1 MLQGNETMLGT
12 VWTSIRNKFFSSSKQ
27 QAARSGREARTF
39 HVESLEPRKL
49 LSANQITYQGST
61 STVFIE
67 GTTGADTVS
76 VSVDATNIVRV
87 SMTNAFGNQN
97 AAFAR
102 ASVSQIKFV
111 GSDGNDYFQN
121 TSNIVSN
128 ALGEGGNDTLI
139 GGTVNDTLDG
149 GDGDDNLNGADG
161 NDTITGGAGNDF
173 IDGAVGRNT
182 LYGGIGDDTLVAGN
196 DGNVMYGEDGIDKLT
211 GGTGGDWFDGGAGA
225 DTITGGAGDDT
236 ISGGDGD
243 DN

>member
-27 QAARSGREARTF
+27 QAARPGREARTF

-149 GDGDDNLNGADG
+149 GDGDDNLNGGDG
-161 NDTITGGAGNDF
+161 NDTIVGGAGNDF
-173 IDGAVGRNT
+173 IDGAAGSDT
-182 LYGGIGDDTLVAGN
+182 LSGGIGDDGLNGG
-196 DGNVMYGEDGIDKLT
+196 DGDDLLYGEDGIDALSGGIGNDWLD
-211 GGTGGDWFDGGAGA
+211 GGTGNDKLFGGIG
-225 DTITGGAGDDT
+225 
-236 ISGGDGD
+236 
-243 DN
+243 N